1 MHKEAGVSAI
11 AVVGVFALLAA
22 SGAGFLAW
30 QSTEHAGRLQI
41 ELDATKSGLNKARV
55 DLRQAT
61 QELAVASKDAKDLKL
76 STERLTVERDG
87 VRTALENE
95 QAAGVRLRAEL
106 ALARDQV
113 SYLSA
118 RSPKDVV
125 KGMPRT
131 VSAAK

>member
-1 MHKEAGVSAI
+1 MRRESGVSTVAL
-11 AVVGVFALLAA
+11 AGAFALLVAG
-22 SGAGFLAW
+22 GAGFLVW
-30 QSTEHAGRLQI
+30 QSTGQAGRLQT
-41 ELDATKSGLNKARV
+41 ELDATKGGLNKARAE
-55 DLRQAT
+55 LRQAT
-61 QELAVASKDAKDLKL
+61 QDLAGASKEAKDLKL
-76 STERLTVERDG
+76 ATERLTAERDA

-106 ALARDQV
+106 ALAKDQV

>member
-1 MHKEAGVSAI
+1 MRRESGVSAV
-11 AVVGVFALLAA
+11 ALAGVFALLVAA
-22 SGAGFLAW
+22 GAGFLVW
-30 QSTEHAGRLQI
+30 HGSEQAGRLQT
-41 ELDATKSGLNKARV
+41 ELDATKGGLNKARA

-61 QELAVASKDAKDLKL
+61 QDLAVASKDAKDLKL
-76 STERLTVERDG
+76 ATERLTAERDA
-87 VRTALENE
+87 VRAALENE

-118 RSPKDVV
+118 RTSKDVV